1 VRYDGLRECH
11 CDSAAQSTHDRC
23 VKKMRKIGYV
33 KIPEVHVGIS
43 PDWKTNP
50 PLYQICEGSAQEI
63 GVRAGDQILQRAFT
77 RRWCGAW
84 SVRKA
89 GHCAFLLDC

>member
-1 VRYDGLRECH
+1 MRCATTGYGNVIAM
-11 CDSAAQSTHDRC
+11 SAAQSTHDRC

-63 GVRAGDQILQRAFT
+63 GVRAGDKILQKTFT
-77 RRWCGAW
+77 RR
-84 SVRKA
+84 
-89 GHCAFLLDC
+89 